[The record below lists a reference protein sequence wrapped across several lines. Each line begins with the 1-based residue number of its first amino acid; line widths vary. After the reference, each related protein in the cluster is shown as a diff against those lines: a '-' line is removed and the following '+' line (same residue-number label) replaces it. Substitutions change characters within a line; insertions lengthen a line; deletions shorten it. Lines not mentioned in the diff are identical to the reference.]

1 MRSGV
6 RVRVVGGWS
15 QSQALNPTPEPQPP
29 TLNPRPPSTG
39 SWTAPEGPLVT
50 ISVTPKTA
58 VIYYTLDGTRPVPGA
73 ASTAQYKE
81 PFFLDV
87 TAERAST
94 GLNASVRAVGVLQ
107 GFRNSQTVTA
117 IYTLA
122 GSCPEAR
129 VDNGSCRNANALTTH
144 VGVATVA

>member
-1 MRSGV
+1 M
-6 RVRVVGGWS
+6 
-15 QSQALNPTPEPQPP
+15 
-29 TLNPRPPSTG
+29 
-39 SWTAPEGPLVT
+39 
-50 ISVTPKTA
+50 
-58 VIYYTLDGTRPVPGA
+58 IYYTLDGTRPVPGA

-122 GSCPEAR
+122 GWCPEAR
-129 VDNGSCRNANALTTH
+129 VANGSCRNATNRLPHTLA
-144 VGVATVA
+144 